1 VGCIISASL
10 DTDHVDGVNVH
21 KKSRVVACSVVF
33 GSTILKL
40 GTKSFRGVSR
50 VQVFPFSRVMFCSDR
65 MTRVVPRKSL
75 ELDAMA
81 KWVWYIS

>member
-1 VGCIISASL
+1 VGYIISASL
-10 DTDHVDGVNVH
+10 LAYRGDDVNVH
-21 KKSRVVACSVVF
+21 KKSKVVACSVVF

-40 GTKSFRGVSR
+40 GMKSFKGVSR

-65 MTRVVPRKSL
+65 MTRVVPRKSF

-81 KWVWYIS
+81 KWV